1 MAHYSI
7 KDLEKLSGV
16 KAHTIRIW
24 ERRYNLIKPTRT
36 CTNIRVYCDTELKKL
51 LNIAILNNHGFKIS
65 KIAKLEQK
73 EICGELERL
82 NSKEDQFQVQIDT
95 LVVAMVELDR
105 RRFEKILADSTI
117 KIGFEDTC
125 IHILYPFLQ
134 KVGVMWQTD
143 DINPAQEHF
152 ISSLIIQKLY
162 VAIDQTYVAESLKPK
177 KALLYLPEG
186 EFHEMGLLFYRYL
199 MMKRGYETIYLG
211 QSVPYNDLKKVVEAH
226 SPEVIVTSFVASIP
240 CDNLHGYLSSMSKDF
255 KGQTIVAT
263 GYQVCNF
270 DMKVPKNIKPIQ
282 GVKEFISF
290 IEKS

>member
-7 KDLEKLSGV
+7 KDLEKLSGI

-24 ERRYNLIKPTRT
+24 EKRYNLIKPTRT
-36 CTNIRVYCDTELKKL
+36 CTNIRVYCDTEVKKL
-51 LNIAILNNHGFKIS
+51 LNVAILNNHGFKIS
-65 KIAKLEQK
+65 KIAKLEQE
-73 EICGELERL
+73 EIREELERL
-82 NSKEDQFQVQIDT
+82 NAMEDQFQVQIDT
-95 LVVAMVELDR
+95 LVVAMVELNR
-105 RRFEKILADSTI
+105 RRFEGILADNTR

-125 IHILYPFLQ
+125 INILYPFLQ

-162 VAIDQTYVAESLKPK
+162 AAIDQISVTESSDTE

-211 QSVPYNDLKKVVEAH
+211 QSVPYMDLQKVIEAH
-226 SPEVIVTSFVASIP
+226 NPSIIVTSFVVSIP
-240 CDNLHGYLSSMSKDF
+240 CDNLQAYLVNLSKEY
-255 KGQTIVAT
+255 KTKTIVAT
-263 GYQVCNF
+263 GYQVCNIELNL
-270 DMKVPKNIKPIQ
+270 PKNVKPIQ

-290 IEKS
+290 IETA

>member
-65 KIAKLEQK
+65 KIAKLK
-73 EICGELERL
+73 HSEICGELERL
-82 NSKEDQFQVQIDT
+82 NSKEDNFQVQIDT

-105 RRFEKILADSTI
+105 RRFEKILADSTL
-117 KIGFEDTC
+117 KIGFENTC
-125 IHILYPFLQ
+125 INVLYPFLQ
-134 KVGVMWQTD
+134 KIGVMWQTD

-162 VAIDQTYVAESLKPK
+162 VAIDQAYQPEAIGAK

-186 EFHEMGLLFYRYL
+186 ELHEMGLLFYRYL
-199 MMKRGYETIYLG
+199 MKRRGYETIYLG
-211 QSVPYNDLKKVVEAH
+211 QSVPYSDLKKVIEAH
-226 SPEVIVTSFVASIP
+226 NPEYVVTSFVASIP
-240 CDNLHGYLSSMSKDF
+240 CETLQAYLTTMSKDF
-255 KGQTIVAT
+255 KDKTIVAT
-263 GYQVCNF
+263 GYQVCKF
-270 DMKVPKNIKPIQ
+270 DMSLPKNIKPIQ
-282 GVKEFISF
+282 GVKDFISY
-290 IEKS
+290 IDNN